1 MQSIIAMRKI
11 LLKFLTIET
20 IETSPADI
28 EHALRVATAVLL
40 VEVARADFIIDP
52 SEKLRLRE
60 LLEQQF
66 NLSAQELDALLEE
79 AEADADRLVSIQ
91 HVTRLLNQH
100 YDHAMKRR
108 VVEMMWQLVY
118 ADGEKDRY
126 EEHLIRQVADLLYL
140 SHSEFIQAR
149 HKAEAESGHH

>member
-1 MQSIIAMRKI
+1 MQSVIAMRKI

-40 VEVARADFIIDP
+40 IEVARADFIVDP

-66 NLSAQELDALLEE
+66 NLPAQELDALLEE
-79 AEADADRLVSIQ
+79 AEADADRMVSIQ
-91 HVTRLLNQH
+91 HVTRLLNEH

-126 EEHLIRQVADLLYL
+126 EEHLIRQVAELLYV

-149 HKAEAESGHH
+149 HKAEAENGS

>member
-1 MQSIIAMRKI
+1 MRKI

-20 IETSPADI
+20 IETSPADM

-40 VEVARADFIIDP
+40 IEVARADFIVDP

-66 NLSAQELDALLEE
+66 NLSAQELDALQEE
-79 AEADADRLVSIQ
+79 AEADADRMVSIQ
-91 HVTRLLNQH
+91 HVTRLINEH

-108 VVEMMWQLVY
+108 IIEMMWQLVY
-118 ADGEKDRY
+118 ADGEKDHY
-126 EEHLIRQVADLLYL
+126 EEHLIRQVADLLYV
-140 SHSEFIQAR
+140 SHGEFIQAR
-149 HKAEAESGHH
+149 HKAEAENGS

>member
-1 MQSIIAMRKI
+1 MKKI
-11 LLKFLTIET
+11 LLQFLTLSVE
-20 IETSPADI
+20 ESSSEDV

-40 VEVARADFIIDP
+40 VEIARADFVVE
-52 SEKLRLRE
+52 SLERKRLRQ
-60 LLEQQF
+60 LLQRQF
-66 NLSAQELDALLEE
+66 QLSDDELDALLEE

-91 HVTRLLNQH
+91 HITRMLNEH

-118 ADGEKDRY
+118 ADGDKSHY

-140 SHSEFIQAR
+140 SQAEFIQAR
-149 HKAEAESGHH
+149 HSAEEGAASA

>member
-1 MQSIIAMRKI
+1 MKKI
-11 LLKFLTIET
+11 LLQFLTISVEET
-20 IETSPADI
+20 GTEDM

-40 VEVARADFIIDP
+40 VEIARADFVVEP
-52 SEKLRLRE
+52 VERQRLRE

-66 NLSAQELDALLEE
+66 QLPDSELDAVLEE

-91 HVTRLLNQH
+91 HITRLLNEH

-108 VVEMMWQLVY
+108 VIEMMWQLVY
-118 ADGEKDRY
+118 ADGEKSHY

-140 SHSEFIQAR
+140 SQSEFIKAR
-149 HKAEAESGHH
+149 HRAEVDGC

>member
-1 MQSIIAMRKI
+1 MRKI

-20 IETSPADI
+20 IEISPADI

-40 VEVARADFIIDP
+40 VEVARADFIIVP

-66 NLSAQELDALLEE
+66 HLSTQELDALLEE
-79 AEADADRLVSIQ
+79 AEADADRMVSIQ

-118 ADGEKDRY
+118 ADGEKDHY
-126 EEHLIRQVADLLYL
+126 EEHLIRQVADLLYV

-149 HKAEAESGHH
+149 HKAEAESSS

>member
-1 MQSIIAMRKI
+1 MRKI

-40 VEVARADFIIDP
+40 VEVARADFIIVL

-66 NLSAQELDALLEE
+66 HLSTQELDALLEE
-79 AEADADRLVSIQ
+79 AEADADRMVSIQ
-91 HVTRLLNQH
+91 HVTRLLNEH
-100 YDHAMKRR
+100 YDHAMKRQ

-118 ADGEKDRY
+118 ADGEKDHY
-126 EEHLIRQVADLLYL
+126 EEHLIRQVADLLYV

-149 HKAEAESGHH
+149 HKAEAESSS

>member
-40 VEVARADFIIDP
+40 VEVARADFIIVP

-66 NLSAQELDALLEE
+66 KLSAQELDALLEE
-79 AEADADRLVSIQ
+79 AEADADRMVSIQ
-91 HVTRLLNQH
+91 HVTRLLNEH

-118 ADGEKDRY
+118 ADGEKDHY
-126 EEHLIRQVADLLYL
+126 EEHLIRQVADLLYV

-149 HKAEAESGHH
+149 HKAEAESGS

>member
-1 MQSIIAMRKI
+1 MRKI

-20 IETSPADI
+20 IEISPAEI

-40 VEVARADFIIDP
+40 VEVARADFIIVP

-66 NLSAQELDALLEE
+66 HLSTQELDALLEE
-79 AEADADRLVSIQ
+79 AEADADRMVSIQ

-126 EEHLIRQVADLLYL
+126 EEHLIRQVADLLYV

-149 HKAEAESGHH
+149 HKAEAESSS